1 MVASPA
7 PALFIHGLW
16 PHASSWQPW
25 VDRFAAAGAQACAP
39 GWPDEPDTVE
49 QARANPERIAGHG
62 IDDVVDHYAGIIEGL
77 DVAPILIGHSF
88 GGVADACERWL
99 REQGL

>member
-1 MVASPA
+1 MV
-7 PALFIHGLW
+7 
-16 PHASSWQPW
+16 
-25 VDRFAAAGAQACAP
+25 
-39 GWPDEPDTVE
+39 DEPDTVE